1 MVFALNYDL
10 AQATAFV
17 KVELGAPVLRNPN
30 FLKFINLLAQLNKSG
45 RIPQK
50 ECRACGKVYCDL
62 DQYIWDTEAKAQTME
77 DAGGVMSKA
86 FTMLYRNCSCGN
98 TLVLTLTGEIFPE
111 ISEFWNMIRSEAQ
124 VSGLPVRD
132 VVLSFMND
140 WEDRI
145 NRNHAGSKKT
155 KRKS

>member
-1 MVFALNYDL
+1 MRLVQPRVFAK
-10 AQATAFV
+10 A
-17 KVELGAPVLRNPN
+17 ELGAPVLRNPN
-30 FLKFINLLAQLNKSG
+30 FLKFINLLAVLNKSG
-45 RIPQK
+45 RIPPK

-111 ISEFWNMIRSEAQ
+111 INEFWNMIRTEAQ
-124 VSGLPVRD
+124 EKECPAKE
-132 VVLSFMND
+132 VVLSFMHD
-140 WEDRI
+140 WEDYI
-145 NRNHAGSKKT
+145 NRRHSGSKKT
-155 KRKS
+155 KRKT

>member
-1 MVFALNYDL
+1 MGL
-10 AQATAFV
+10 AQAIVIV
-17 KVELGAPVLRNPN
+17 KAELGAPVLRNPN
-30 FLKFINLLAQLNKSG
+30 FLKFMNLLAQLNKSG
-45 RIPQK
+45 RIPPK
-50 ECRACGKVYCDL
+50 VCRACGKVYCDL

-111 ISEFWNMIRSEAQ
+111 ISEFWEMIRNEAQ
-124 VSGLPVRD
+124 TNGLPVRD

-140 WEDRI
+140 WESRI
-145 NRNHAGSKKT
+145 DRNHTDSKKT
-155 KRKS
+155 RRKS